1 MFLKTLKPIRA
12 KILYSHALA
21 RAVEREIYFLI
32 YKPLLDL
39 LTIPDVR
46 ANSPVDVL
54 VRAFEQGKIY
64 YENGFIYGVFNASIS
79 KTITELGG
87 KFNKVKKAFKFDL
100 TRLPAQVKAAMAK
113 GKMAEQESVQ
123 KVKQKAIEMSFDN
136 LNVHDIN
143 AIAGRTLDDLHEQF
157 KKVTPE
163 DLGVPVEMSEERQEA
178 IKQDY
183 ISNVNLRIKDY
194 ADGAIERLRYRVVQE
209 VGRGTRADS
218 LKDILKAEYG
228 MSSNHVKFIARQE
241 TSLFVAR
248 FRQVRYEEAGINQY
262 RWSTSSDERVRPD
275 HRVLDNKIFSW
286 DAPPISNRITGDRN
300 NPGQDYGC
308 RCVALPIVKVAGV
321 DVLSMVE
328 A

>member
-1 MFLKTLKPIRA
+1 MFLKTLKPIRDKNA
-12 KILYSHALA
+12 YSVALA

-39 LTIPDVR
+39 LSIPDVR
-46 ANSPVDVL
+46 TNSSVDVL
-54 VRAFEQGKIY
+54 VKAFEQGKIY
-64 YENGFIYGVFNASIS
+64 YENSFVYGSFNAPIS
-79 KTITELGG
+79 KTLKELGG
-87 KFNKVKKAFKFDL
+87 KFNKVKKAFKIDL
-100 TRLPAQVKAAMAK
+100 TKLPPQVKAAMAK

-123 KVKQKAIEMSFDN
+123 KVKQKAMEMSIENISIPD
-136 LNVHDIN
+136 VN
-143 AIAGRTLDDLHEQF
+143 AIAGRTLNDLHEQF
-157 KKVTPE
+157 QKVTPD
-163 DLGVPVEMSEERQEA
+163 DLGIPVEMSESRQEA

-183 ISNVNLRIKDY
+183 IGNLNLRIKDY
-194 ADGAIERLRYRVVQE
+194 ADGAVERLRYRVVQE
-209 VGRGTRADS
+209 VGKGTRAEN
-218 LKDILKAEYG
+218 LKDILQAEYG
-228 MSSNHVKFIARQE
+228 MSSNHVRFIARQE

-286 DAPPISNRITGDRN
+286 DQPPISNRITGDRN

-308 RCVALPIVKVAGV
+308 RCVALPVVKVAGV

-328 A
+328 